1 MNRENV
7 GKWKN
12 KTKINE
18 IIIIQI
24 AKIYIRKDNRTNNN
38 NEGKNSKENKNTKK
52 HSKQIVTRRKSP
64 KFKNTFGTHN
74 VQQRDLDNLQLSR
87 KH

>member
-52 HSKQIVTRRKSP
+52 HSKQIT
-64 KFKNTFGTHN
+64 
-74 VQQRDLDNLQLSR
+74 
-87 KH
+87 